1 MNLTDQT
8 NTKIPEPGD
17 TISAGQKTPYIAGI
31 HTDSLS
37 EPGPLELAVIARI
50 PDLDAPAPPPKHKR
64 HLRSRTVKQAS
75 HPGRLLS
82 AGLSLNLLVGLGL
95 VLLVGAIAPYIYTKI
110 ADNTQSKSD
119 NAMDQAWQP
128 PPPAPTADLAP
139 AWKPSAAQGP
149 SASLSWPNIAESKV
163 PGSPQLLTSINTA
176 STEKDKTT
184 SNPKLNASD
193 LGNLLQRDDNIV
205 QTKIT
210 PPPAASRTNETL
222 AADIKAAADKGGGI
236 VALAQRGKGDLEPA
250 ADSRVSPWPRTA
262 DDLVDFSPWPNPA
275 HPIFAKANL
284 QGITEVPSGTEPS
297 PTRTNFLPAV
307 ANRPMVIG
315 ASPPGPTGNPT
326 DYRTAE
332 QYNYPPGAAADARQ
346 NQPVTADRRNAISS
360 GGAAAMPSKPSLG
373 APGTAQGSSEN
384 EAGTAQFEGMINT
397 TSDRNTYDRSR
408 SSIH

>member
-8 NTKIPEPGD
+8 NSKIPEPRY
-17 TISAGQKTPYIAGI
+17 TISSGQKTPDIAGI
-31 HTDSLS
+31 YTGSLS
-37 EPGPLELAVIARI
+37 EPGALELAVIARI

-64 HLRSRTVKQAS
+64 PSRSRTVKQAS

-95 VLLVGAIAPYIYTKI
+95 VLLVGALAPYVYIKI
-110 ADNTQSKSD
+110 ADNTPSKAD

-139 AWKPSAAQGP
+139 AWKPSAAQSP
-149 SASLSWPNIAESKV
+149 SASQSWPNIAESQV
-163 PGSPQLLTSINTA
+163 QASPQLLTSNNTA

-184 SNPKLNASD
+184 SNPKVNASD
-193 LGNLLQRDDNIV
+193 AGNLVQRDDNIV

-222 AADIKAAADKGGGI
+222 AADMKAAADKGGGI
-236 VALAQRGKGDLEPA
+236 VALAQPGKPDLQPA
-250 ADSRVSPWPRTA
+250 ADSRISPWPRNA
-262 DDLVDFSPWPNPA
+262 DDLADFSLWPNPA
-275 HPIFAKANL
+275 HPIFAKADHH
-284 QGITEVPSGTEPS
+284 GIAEVPSGTEPS
-297 PTRTNFLPAV
+297 PTRTNYLPAV

-315 ASPPGPTGNPT
+315 ASPPGGTGNPP

-332 QYNYPPGAAADARQ
+332 QYNYPPGAAADTRQ
-346 NQPVTADRRNAISS
+346 NEPFTADRRNAISS
-360 GGAAAMPSKPSLG
+360 GGAVPMPSKPPLG
-373 APGTAQGSSEN
+373 APGTAQPSSEN
-384 EAGTAQFEGMINT
+384 EAGTARFEGMINT